1 MEGEKKFKIDGIN
14 IKCVGYY
21 GYNNHYYVTMYNDDS
36 GEYLGQ
42 LTDAKLSES
51 NIEKRITDFVKS
63 VVKV

>member
-1 MEGEKKFKIDGIN
+1 MEGEKNFKIDGIN